1 MRNHGFTTALTIL
14 TAFALVTPLLAEDAS
29 RVLRVVGR
37 AEVFVAPDEAV
48 LSLGATDVARTAREA
63 QAALNTRLDAIMTA
77 VRQAGV
83 PANKIQTGSLN
94 LHPDYASPEQ
104 GKTPAIRGYRASGN
118 VTIRLDDLTLVGEVV
133 DRATRAGANQVQGV
147 SFTRRHDDEAKA
159 EALSRAAGQARAKAE
174 TLARALGVELAAL
187 MEVSEAE
194 AVVRPLA
201 SYGALEAVR
210 SYDTPVAPGE
220 VSVSASVQLV
230 YAIRD

>member
-1 MRNHGFTTALTIL
+1 MRRTGVITALTTL
-14 TAFALVTPLLAEDAS
+14 TAIALGTPLLAEDAT

-48 LSLGATDVARTAREA
+48 LSLGAADVARTAREA
-63 QAALNTRLDAIMTA
+63 QAALNTRLDAIMNA
-77 VRQAGV
+77 VRQTGV
-83 PANKIQTGSLN
+83 PAGKIQTSSLN
-94 LHPDYASPEQ
+94 LHPEYANSER
-104 GKTPAIRGYRASGN
+104 GEAPAIRGYRASGN
-118 VTIRLDDLTLVGEVV
+118 INIRLDDLTLVGEVV
-133 DRATRAGANQVQGV
+133 DRATRAGANQVHGV
-147 SFTRRHDDEAKA
+147 SFTRRHDEQAKA
-159 EALSRAAGQARAKAE
+159 EALSKAADQARAKAE

-201 SYGALEAVR
+201 SYGTLESAR
-210 SYDTPVAPGE
+210 FDTPVAPGE